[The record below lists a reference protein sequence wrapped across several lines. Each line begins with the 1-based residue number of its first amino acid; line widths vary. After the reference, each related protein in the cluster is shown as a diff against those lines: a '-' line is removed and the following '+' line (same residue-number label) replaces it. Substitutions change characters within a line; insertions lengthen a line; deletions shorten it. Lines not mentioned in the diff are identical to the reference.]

1 MVQKN
6 ILASILINNFNNQD
20 YIDKCLKSCLKQSY
34 KNFEVIIYDDCSN
47 DKSRNIIKN
56 IKNKKVKKIFNQSK
70 RFNSS
75 ALNQFNAIR
84 KSFLKSK
91 GEIIFTLDSDDQFLR
106 NKLDLIIKKFIQNN
120 KLNFLQDNP
129 IYFYPDQ
136 NLKIKKKLKNKTF
149 VFHTWPYFN
158 TTSTMVFRRNFLK
171 KLLNDL
177 NFSNNHYEKMFFD
190 ARAFIYTYFF
200 EKNYLII
207 DEHLTLYTQNLRGD
221 TLKYYNKKNINWWK
235 RRQEYH
241 EFVKNLFKKKSKF
254 HFKFIDYFVTR
265 FINFFLSLNK
275 F

>member
-20 YIDKCLKSCLKQSY
+20 YIDECLKSCLKQSY

-47 DKSRNIIKN
+47 DKSRNIIKK

-91 GEIIFTLDSDDQFLR
+91 GEIIFILDGDDQFLK
-106 NKLDLIIKKFIQNN
+106 NKLNLIIRKFIQND

-129 IYFYPDQ
+129 VYYYSEQ
-136 NLKIKKKLKNKTF
+136 NHKVKRKLKNKTF

-158 TTSTMVFRRNFLK
+158 TTSTMVFRRSFLK
-171 KLLNDL
+171 KLLIDL
-177 NFSNNHYEKMFFD
+177 NFSNKDYGLMFFD
-190 ARAFIYTYFF
+190 ARAFIYIYFF
-200 EKNYLII
+200 EKNYLLIN
-207 DEHLTLYTQNLRGD
+207 DHLTLYTQNLKGD
-221 TLKYYNKKNINWWK
+221 TLRYYNEKNSNWWK
-235 RRQEYH
+235 RRFEYH
-241 EFVKNLFKKKSKF
+241 QFVSNLFRKKNKF
-254 HFKFIDYFVTR
+254 HFKFIDYFLTYLV
-265 FINFFLSLNK
+265 NFLIKK
-275 F
+275 FK

>member
-20 YIDKCLKSCLKQSY
+20 YIDECLKSCLKQSY

-47 DKSRNIIKN
+47 DKSRNIIKK

-91 GEIIFTLDSDDQFLR
+91 GEIIFILDGDDQFLK
-106 NKLDLIIKKFIQNN
+106 NKLNLIIRKFIQND

-129 IYFYPDQ
+129 VYYYSEQ
-136 NLKIKKKLKNKTF
+136 NHKVKRKLKNKTF

-158 TTSTMVFRRNFLK
+158 TTSTMVFRRSFLK
-171 KLLNDL
+171 KLLIDL
-177 NFSNNHYEKMFFD
+177 NFSNKDYGLMFFD
-190 ARAFIYTYFF
+190 ARAFIYIYFF
-200 EKNYLII
+200 EKNYLLIN
-207 DEHLTLYTQNLRGD
+207 DHLTLYTQNLKGD
-221 TLKYYNKKNINWWK
+221 TLRYYNEKNSNWWK
-235 RRQEYH
+235 RRFEYH
-241 EFVKNLFKKKSKF
+241 QFVSNLFRKKNKF
-254 HFKFIDYFVTR
+254 HFKFIDYCLTYLV
-265 FINFFLSLNK
+265 NFLLKK
-275 F
+275 FK